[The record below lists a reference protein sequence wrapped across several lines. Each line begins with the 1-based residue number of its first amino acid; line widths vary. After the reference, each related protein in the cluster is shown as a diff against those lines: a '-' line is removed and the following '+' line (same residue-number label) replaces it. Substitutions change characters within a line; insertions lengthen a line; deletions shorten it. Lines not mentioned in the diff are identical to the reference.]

1 MTAEKNATP
10 VPTVVAITMTSSV
23 GVSAGKYHLAKAT
36 AATTA
41 TMVRISNDRVP
52 PAPLGSRKVRASS
65 GSAGAHFG
73 LSTDTPIV

>member
-1 MTAEKNATP
+1 MTAAKNATA
-10 VPTVVAITMTSSV
+10 VPTQVAMTIVSSV
-23 GVSAGKYHLAKAT
+23 GVSAGRYHLAKAT

-73 LSTDTPIV
+73 LTTDTPIV